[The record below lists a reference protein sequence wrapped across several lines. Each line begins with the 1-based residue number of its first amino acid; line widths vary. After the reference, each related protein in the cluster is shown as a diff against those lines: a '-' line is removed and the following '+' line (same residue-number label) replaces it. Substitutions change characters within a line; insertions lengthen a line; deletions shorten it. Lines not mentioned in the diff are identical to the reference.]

1 MKAFLEERK
10 DILNYC
16 FFFPYVPHVHR
27 SVQKRKSQ
35 FLIACGIQHQKYL
48 FIRSSGCFW
57 EGSEKELLW

>member
-1 MKAFLEERK
+1 MFLMYTEVYKSE
-10 DILNYC
+10 
-16 FFFPYVPHVHR
+16 
-27 SVQKRKSQ
+27 KSQ